1 MKKSLTL
8 AAALAALPGIALA
21 TTLTVGTALGS
32 NTEEVR
38 SGLVALGYEVRK
50 IEMEDGKIEAYVVK
64 DKTMAE
70 IYVDPATGAV
80 SKIESK

>member
-1 MKKSLTL
+1 MKQL
-8 AAALAALPGIALA
+8 ALIALLAVAGPALA
-21 TTLTVGTALGS
+21 TELGTGTMLGKTV
-32 NTEEVR
+32 EEVQA
-38 SGLVALGYEVRK
+38 SLTGMGYELRK
-50 IEMEDGKIEAYVVK
+50 TEMEDGKIEAYVVK